1 MTSFLDNLSI
11 LNSFTQEER
20 DNLSLFCQEKY
31 IQKWDIIFEENE
43 YANSMYLLVKWRV
56 QIYQMDWIAKKVLWE
71 IVAEEFLWE
80 MAILWESEK
89 RMAAARALE
98 DSTLI
103 VILSFS
109 IKELLNKHPELKEKI
124 EQIIKQRREE
134 NRKIGII
141 L

>member
-1 MTSFLDNLSI
+1 MASFLDNLSI

-31 IQKWDIIFEENE
+31 IKVWDILFEENE

-71 IVAEEFLWE
+71 IVAEEILWE
-80 MAILWESEK
+80 MAILWGSEK

-98 DSTLI
+98 DSTFI
-103 VILSFS
+103 VMLSFS
-109 IKELLNKHPELKEKI
+109 IKELLNKHPEIKEKI
-124 EQIIKQRREE
+124 EEIVKQRQEE
-134 NRKIGII
+134 NRKIGIV